1 MLSFFFFASRRRH
14 TRWPRDWSS
23 DVCSSDLVQ
32 HRTPDL
38 YRSVVAHVGVETSLT
53 RGCAGRPGS
62 VRGARTPLVHKSRV
76 SLGRSEERR
85 VGKSVALGGGRM
97 IRKKGQIQ
105 ARGDMYRV

>member
-76 SLGRSEERR
+76 SLGSLSAPDTASSPHPI
-85 VGKSVALGGGRM
+85 VCL
-97 IRKKGQIQ
+97 
-105 ARGDMYRV
+105 DPP

>member
-1 MLSFFFFASRRRH
+1 HRHELACAEPFGDSR
-14 TRWPRDWSS
+14 S
-23 DVCSSDLVQ
+23 DDGDGVVGIHLAHVQ

-76 SLGRSEERR
+76 SLGSLSAPDTASSPHPI
-85 VGKSVALGGGRM
+85 VCL
-97 IRKKGQIQ
+97 
-105 ARGDMYRV
+105 DPP